1 MSIRLYA
8 DVWDTFRGNADEKL
22 SALAIADWADDDGR
36 ALVTAIELA
45 GKIRVT
51 QPEAV
56 KVISR
61 LVKRG
66 FMEQITPHWFQIDLT
81 RLGGNP

>member
-1 MSIRLYA
+1 MSIIQYA
-8 DVWDTFRGNADEKL
+8 RVWETFHAPAAEKL
-22 SALAIADWADDDGR
+22 AALAIADWADDDGR
-36 ALVTAIELA
+36 ALVTALELA

-56 KVISR
+56 KVMRR

-66 FMEQITPHWFQIDLT
+66 FMAQVTPHWFQIDLA
-81 RLGGNP
+81 RLGVRS

>member
-1 MSIRLYA
+1 MSIMQYA
-8 DVWDTFRGNADEKL
+8 RVWDAFHGPAVEKL
-22 SALAIADWADDDGR
+22 AALAIADWADDDGR
-36 ALVTAIELA
+36 ALVTAMELA
-45 GKIRVT
+45 SKIRVT
-51 QPEAV
+51 QPEAL
-56 KVISR
+56 KVIGR

>member
-1 MSIRLYA
+1 MSITQYVR
-8 DVWDTFRGNADEKL
+8 VWDTFHGPAVEKL
-22 SALAIADWADDDGR
+22 AALAIADWASDDGR
-36 ALVTAIELA
+36 ALVTALELA
-45 GKIRVT
+45 SKIRVT

-56 KVISR
+56 KVIAR

-81 RLGGNP
+81 RLGVNP